1 MNLSDELKKE
11 ILLHAKDELPNE
23 SCGLIIVR
31 KGRKK
36 YRRCKNV
43 SEVPKQTFVL
53 AINDYV
59 KAEEEGEIIAVV
71 HSHPFE
77 QPEPSI
83 ADKVACEKSNL
94 PWFIVNPT
102 IEKWGYCEPC
112 GFKLPLVGRE
122 FNFGIVDC
130 YSLVRDYFKQELNIE
145 IRDYFREDKFWEK
158 GNSLY
163 EDNYDKE
170 GFRKVSL
177 NEIQKH
183 DVLLIHLEANLPNHA
198 AVYLGDQQIL
208 HHVQG
213 RLSSRDILGEYY
225 IKNTAF
231 VARHNTL

>member
-1 MNLSDELKKE
+1 MILNDDLKKE
-11 ILLHAKDELPNE
+11 ILTHAKEE
-23 SCGLIIVR
+23 SPKECCGLIIVR
-31 KGRKK
+31 KGRKRYK
-36 YRRCKNV
+36 PCKNV
-43 SEVPKQTFVL
+43 SDVPKETFVL

-77 QPEPSI
+77 RPEPSI
-83 ADKVACEKSNL
+83 GDKVACEKSNL
-94 PWFIVNPT
+94 PWIIVNPT
-102 IEKWGYCEPC
+102 IEEWGYCEPS
-112 GFKLPLVGRE
+112 GFELPLVGRE

-163 EDNYDKE
+163 EDNYDEE
-170 GFRKVSL
+170 GFRKVLL

>member
-1 MNLSDELKKE
+1 MILNDNLKKE
-11 ILLHAKDELPNE
+11 ILTHAKEE
-23 SCGLIIVR
+23 SPKECCGLIIVR
-31 KGRKK
+31 KGRKRYK
-36 YRRCKNV
+36 RCKNV
-43 SEVPKQTFVL
+43 SDVPKETFVL

-59 KAEEEGEIIAVV
+59 KAEEEGEIVAVV

-77 QPEPSI
+77 RPEPSI
-83 ADKVACEKSNL
+83 GDKVACEKSNL
-94 PWFIVNPT
+94 PWIIVNPT
-102 IEKWGYCEPC
+102 IEEWGYCEPS
-112 GFKLPLVGRE
+112 GFELPLVGRE

-170 GFRKVSL
+170 GFRKVPF

>member
-1 MNLSDELKKE
+1 MNLNQELKKE
-11 ILLHAKDELPNE
+11 ILLHAKEELPKE
-23 SCGLIIVR
+23 CCGLIIVR
-31 KGRKK
+31 KGRKRYK
-36 YRRCKNV
+36 RCKNV
-43 SEVPKQTFVL
+43 SDVPKETFVL

-77 QPEPSI
+77 RPEPSI
-83 ADKVACEKSNL
+83 GDKVSCEKSNM
-94 PWFIVNPT
+94 PWYIVNPT
-102 IEKWGYCEPC
+102 TEQWGYLEPT
-112 GFKLPLVGRE
+112 GFELPLVGRE

-145 IRDYFREDKFWEK
+145 IRDYFRNDKFWEK

-163 EDNYDKE
+163 EDNYEKE
-170 GFRKVSL
+170 GFRKVPLDS
-177 NEIQKH
+177 IQKH

-198 AVYLGDQQIL
+198 AIYLGEQQIL

-231 VARHNTL
+231 VARHKTL

>member
-1 MNLSDELKKE
+1 MILNDDLKKE
-11 ILLHAKDELPNE
+11 ILTHAKEE
-23 SCGLIIVR
+23 SPKECCGLIIVR
-31 KGRKK
+31 KCRKRYK
-36 YRRCKNV
+36 PCKNV
-43 SEVPKQTFVL
+43 SDVPKETFVL

-77 QPEPSI
+77 RPEPSI
-83 ADKVACEKSNL
+83 GDKVACEKSNL
-94 PWFIVNPT
+94 PWIIVNPT
-102 IEKWGYCEPC
+102 IEEWGYCEPS
-112 GFKLPLVGRE
+112 GFELPLVGRE

-170 GFRKVSL
+170 GFRKVSF

>member
-1 MNLSDELKKE
+1 MMLSEELKQE
-11 ILLHAKDELPNE
+11 ILDHAKQELPKE
-23 SCGLIIVR
+23 CCGLVIVR
-31 KGRKK
+31 KGRKRYK
-36 YRRCKNV
+36 PCKNI
-43 SEVPKQTFVL
+43 SDVPRETFIL
-53 AINDYV
+53 APHDYQ
-59 KAEEEGEIIAVV
+59 KAEDEGEIIAVV
-71 HSHPFE
+71 HSHPTE
-77 QPEPSI
+77 KPEPSVG
-83 ADKVACEKSNL
+83 DKVSCEKSNL
-94 PWFIVNPT
+94 PWFIINPIT
-102 IEKWGYCEPC
+102 EEWGYCEPT
-112 GFKLPLVGRE
+112 GFELPLVGRE

-130 YSLVRDYFKQELNIE
+130 YSLVRDYFKQELNIQ

-170 GFRKVSL
+170 GFRKVPL

>member
-1 MNLSDELKKE
+1 MILNDDLKKE
-11 ILLHAKDELPNE
+11 ILTHAKEE
-23 SCGLIIVR
+23 SPKECCGLIIVR
-31 KGRKK
+31 KGRKRYK
-36 YRRCKNV
+36 RCKNV
-43 SEVPKQTFVL
+43 SDVPKETFVL

-59 KAEEEGEIIAVV
+59 KAEEEGEIVAVV

-77 QPEPSI
+77 RPEPSI
-83 ADKVACEKSNL
+83 GDKVACEKSNL
-94 PWFIVNPT
+94 PWIIVNPT
-102 IEKWGYCEPC
+102 IEEWGYCEPS
-112 GFKLPLVGRE
+112 GFELPLVGRE

-170 GFRKVSL
+170 GFRKVPF

>member
-1 MNLSDELKKE
+1 MILNDDLKKE
-11 ILLHAKDELPNE
+11 ILTHAKEE
-23 SCGLIIVR
+23 SPKEGCGLIIVR
-31 KGRKK
+31 KGRKRYK
-36 YRRCKNV
+36 RCKNV
-43 SEVPKQTFVL
+43 SDVPKETFVL

-77 QPEPSI
+77 RPEPSI
-83 ADKVACEKSNL
+83 GDKVACEKSNL
-94 PWFIVNPT
+94 PWIIVNPT
-102 IEKWGYCEPC
+102 IEEWGYCEPS
-112 GFKLPLVGRE
+112 GFELPLVGRE

-177 NEIQKH
+177 DEIQKH

-198 AVYLGDQQIL
+198 AVYLGNQQIL